1 MQAQHTF
8 PRTWKLFDRRGE
20 QSLLELDEWTKS
32 GGLIAGIYCIYAPVE
47 LIRAAG
53 AVPVGLCGKK
63 QDPIAEAEKT
73 LPASLCPLIK
83 SSYGYAITDS
93 CPFFAASDFIVG
105 ETTCDGK
112 KKMYEFLGRIKPVHL
127 IHLPYTQKLGLD
139 FWHAQLLGFL
149 DFLQQR
155 TGVHVTE
162 HALHQEIAI
171 NKDIRQTLYS
181 IAQLWSA
188 NQNPLPGTKLLPV
201 MESKGF
207 VVDQEKYLKDLHALE
222 DELRGLR
229 SQEDDKVYGPRKPRI
244 LLTGCPVGK
253 GSDKVVHTIEE
264 LGGVVVASEN
274 CSSLKPLSLAVVEQ
288 ETDFLRA
295 LAASYLQLPC
305 SCMTPNEQRFSL
317 LSQLVADFDVQ
328 GIVDL
333 TWTGCHTYNVE
344 STRVEEYVTETLEL
358 PFIQVDTDYS
368 TADTG
373 QLQTRLGAFLEL
385 VNEQITV

>member
-1 MQAQHTF
+1 
-8 PRTWKLFDRRGE
+8 
-20 QSLLELDEWTKS
+20 
-32 GGLIAGIYCIYAPVE
+32 VE

-53 AVPVGLCGKK
+53 AVAVGLCGKK

-73 LPASLCPLIK
+73 LPASICPLIK
-83 SSYGYAITDS
+83 SSYGYAITDT

-127 IHLPYTQKLGLD
+127 IHLPYTQKQGLD
-139 FWHAQLLGFL
+139 FWHVQLLQFQ
-149 DFLQQR
+149 DFLQQS
-155 TGVHVTE
+155 TGVRVTE
-162 HALHQEIAI
+162 QALRQEMTI
-171 NKDIRQTLYS
+171 NKEIRRTLYS
-181 IAQLWSA
+181 IARLWSA
-188 NQNPLPGTKLLPV
+188 NQNPLPGAKLLPV

-207 VVDQEKYLKDLHALE
+207 VVDQEKYLHDLHALE
-222 DELRGLR
+222 SELQVLR
-229 SQEDDKVYGPRKPRI
+229 SQESRDCGPRKPRM

-253 GSDKVVHTIEE
+253 GSDKVVHIIEE
-264 LGGVVVASEN
+264 QGGVVVASEN
-274 CSSLKPLSLAVVEQ
+274 CSSLKPLSLAVDEH
-288 ETDFLRA
+288 ETDCLRA

-305 SCMTPNEQRFSL
+305 SCMTPNEQRFFL

-344 STRVEEYVTETLEL
+344 SAIIEEYVTEILEL
-358 PFIQVDTDYS
+358 PFIQVDTDYA

-385 VNEQITV
+385 VSEQ

>member
-1 MQAQHTF
+1 MQAHHTF
-8 PRTWKLFDRRGE
+8 PRTWTLFDQRGE
-20 QSLLELDEWTKS
+20 QSLLELDEWAKA
-32 GGLIAGIYCIYAPVE
+32 GGLVAGIYCIYAPVE

-83 SSYGYAITDS
+83 SSYGYAITDT
-93 CPFFAASDFIVG
+93 CPFFAASDFVVG

-127 IHLPYTQKLGLD
+127 IHLPYTQELGLD
-139 FWHAQLLGFL
+139 FWHAQLQQFQ

-162 HALHQEIAI
+162 QALRQEMAI
-171 NKDIRQTLYS
+171 NKEIRGTLYT

-188 NQNPLPGTKLLPV
+188 NQDPLPGAKLLPV

-207 VVDQEKYLKDLHALE
+207 VVDQEKYLKDLNALE
-222 DELRGLR
+222 NELRDLR
-229 SQEDDKVYGPRKPRI
+229 SQRDDRVYGPRKPRI

-253 GSDKVVHTIEE
+253 GSDKVVHIIEE
-264 LGGVVVASEN
+264 QGGVVVASEN
-274 CSSLKPLSLAVVEQ
+274 CSSLKPLSLAVDEQ
-288 ETDFLRA
+288 ETDPLRA

-305 SCMTPNEQRFSL
+305 SCMTPNAQRFSL
-317 LSQLVADFDVQ
+317 LSQLVANFDVQ

-344 STRVEEYVTETLEL
+344 SAGVEEYVTEILEL
-358 PFIQVDTDYS
+358 PFIQVDTDYA

-385 VNEQITV
+385 VSEQ

>member
-1 MQAQHTF
+1 MQTQHSF
-8 PRTWKLFDRRGE
+8 PRTWTLFDQRGE
-20 QSLLELDEWTKS
+20 QSLLELDEWAKT
-32 GGLIAGIYCIYAPVE
+32 GGLVAGIYCIYAPVE

-83 SSYGYAITDS
+83 SSYGYAITDT

-127 IHLPYTQKLGLD
+127 IHLPYTQELGLD
-139 FWHAQLLGFL
+139 FWHTQLQQFL

-155 TGVHVTE
+155 TGVKVTE
-162 HALHQEIAI
+162 QALRQEMAI
-171 NKDIRQTLYS
+171 NNDIRRTLYS

-188 NQNPLPGTKLLPV
+188 NQNPLPGAKLLPV

-207 VVDQEKYLKDLHALE
+207 VVDQKKHLKDLHALE
-222 DELRGLR
+222 NELRVMR
-229 SQEDDKVYGPRKPRI
+229 SQEEERECGSRKPRT

-253 GSDKVVHTIEE
+253 GSDKVVHIIEE
-264 LGGVVVASEN
+264 QGGVVVASEN
-274 CSSLKPLSLAVVEQ
+274 CSSLKPLSLVVDEQ
-288 ETDFLRA
+288 ETDPLRA

-305 SCMTPNEQRFSL
+305 SCMTPNEQRFLL
-317 LSQLVADFDVQ
+317 LSQVVADFDVQ

-333 TWTGCHTYNVE
+333 TWIGCHTYNVE
-344 STRVEEYVTETLEL
+344 SARVEEYVTETLEL
-358 PFIQVDTDYS
+358 PFIQVTTDYA

-385 VNEQITV
+385 VSEQ

>member
-1 MQAQHTF
+1 MQAHHTF
-8 PRTWKLFDRRGE
+8 PQTWKLFDQRGE
-20 QSLLELDEWTKS
+20 QSLLELDEWAKA
-32 GGLIAGIYCIYAPVE
+32 GGLVAGIYCIYAPVE

-83 SSYGYAITDS
+83 SSYGYAITDT
-93 CPFFAASDFIVG
+93 CPFFVASDFIVG

-127 IHLPYTQKLGLD
+127 IHLPYTQELGLD
-139 FWHAQLLGFL
+139 FWHAQLQQFQE
-149 DFLQQR
+149 FLQQR
-155 TGVHVTE
+155 TGEHVTE
-162 HALHQEIAI
+162 QALRQEMAI
-171 NKDIRQTLYS
+171 NKEIRRTLYS

-188 NQNPLPGTKLLPV
+188 NQNPLPGAKLLPV

-222 DELRGLR
+222 NELQVLR
-229 SQEDDKVYGPRKPRI
+229 SQESKECGPRKPRI

-253 GSDKVVHTIEE
+253 GSDKVVHIIEE
-264 LGGVVVASEN
+264 QGGLVVASEN
-274 CSSLKPLSLAVVEQ
+274 CSSLKPLSLSVDEQ
-288 ETDFLRA
+288 ETDSLRA

-305 SCMTPNEQRFSL
+305 SCMTPNEQRLLL
-317 LSQLVADFDVQ
+317 LSHLVADFHVQ

-344 STRVEEYVTETLEL
+344 SARVEEYITETLEL
-358 PFIQVDTDYS
+358 PFIQVDTDYA

-385 VNEQITV
+385 VSEQ